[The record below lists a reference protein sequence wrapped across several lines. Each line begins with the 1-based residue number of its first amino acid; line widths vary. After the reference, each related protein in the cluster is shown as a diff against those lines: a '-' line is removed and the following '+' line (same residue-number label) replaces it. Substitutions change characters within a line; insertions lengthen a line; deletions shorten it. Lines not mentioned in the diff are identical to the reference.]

1 AALVGVALPAPGPVG
16 GLGVR
21 LLPLEPPRRGGEALQ
36 RGLERP
42 LAALAPRPQALL
54 HPQRLG
60 GGELEGEPLDR
71 LALRA
76 AVAEREER
84 LLADVARLRQG
95 ALAQAAG
102 AARAAREAGRERG
115 PPGGAVAQLRG
126 QLRGE
131 AVDGGEELAGLEHR
145 LGERQ
150 RAADGGDLLE
160 RPQGGAARPVDVG
173 EEDLALVAEVRG

>member
-1 AALVGVALPAPGPVG
+1 GGVGAALVGVALPAPGPVG

-71 LALRA
+71 RALRA
-76 AVAEREER
+76 GG
-84 LLADVARLRQG
+84 G
-95 ALAQAAG
+95 AGGAPAGGWGGPASGGACAGGGGGACRPGGRPGAWAAG
-102 AARAAREAGRERG
+102 RR
-115 PPGGAVAQLRG
+115 
-126 QLRGE
+126 
-131 AVDGGEELAGLEHR
+131 
-145 LGERQ
+145 
-150 RAADGGDLLE
+150 
-160 RPQGGAARPVDVG
+160 GGAAPRP
-173 EEDLALVAEVRG
+173 APRRGGGWRGGAGRARAPAR